1 MTIDKYIKA
10 TLGPLEF
17 YFPVLGAKNSIVCR
31 NCRMCQTDPRDRTR
45 EYCQL
50 TEQPLPF
57 ADLAIDG
64 RCPLRF
70 EEGGETNS

>member
-31 NCRMCQTDPRDRTR
+31 SPSM
-45 EYCQL
+45 
-50 TEQPLPF
+50 
-57 ADLAIDG
+57 
-64 RCPLRF
+64 
-70 EEGGETNS
+70 

>member
-1 MTIDKYIKA
+1 MTIDKYSKA

-31 NCRMCQTDPRDRTR
+31 SCRMCQTDPRDRTR
-45 EYCQL
+45 EYCQM

-64 RCPLRF
+64 RCPLDF
-70 EEGGETNS
+70 GEEDHNVR

>member
-31 NCRMCQTDPRDRTR
+31 NCRMCQTDPRDRTG

-64 RCPLRF
+64 RCPLDF
-70 EEGGETNS
+70 GEEDHNER

>member
-17 YFPVLGAKNSIVCR
+17 YFPVLGSKNSFVCR
-31 NCRMCQTDPRDRTR
+31 SCRMCQTDPRDRTR

-64 RCPLRF
+64 RCPLDF
-70 EEGGETNS
+70 GEEDHNER

>member
-31 NCRMCQTDPRDRTR
+31 SCRMCQTDPRDRTR

-64 RCPLRF
+64 RCPLGF
-70 EEGGETNS
+70 GEEDQNVR

>member
-1 MTIDKYIKA
+1 MTIDKYRKA

-31 NCRMCQTDPRDRTR
+31 SCRMCQTDPRDRTR
-45 EYCQL
+45 EYCLL
-50 TEQPLPF
+50 TEQVLPF

-64 RCPLRF
+64 RCPLDF
-70 EEGGETNS
+70 GEEDHNER

>member
-1 MTIDKYIKA
+1 MPIDKYIKA

-64 RCPLRF
+64 RCPLDF
-70 EEGGETNS
+70 GEEDHNER